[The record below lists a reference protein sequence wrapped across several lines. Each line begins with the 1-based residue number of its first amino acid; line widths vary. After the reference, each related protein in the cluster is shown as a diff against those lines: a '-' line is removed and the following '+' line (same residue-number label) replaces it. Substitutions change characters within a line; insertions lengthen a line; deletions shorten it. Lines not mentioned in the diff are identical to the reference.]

1 MSKNK
6 HGCLWWLLIGWW
18 WLPVKCICL
27 YFFEL
32 ITRHAQVYSST
43 DPEPPKVE
51 PTPSAPPKKTET
63 HRLAGENYYLDAIRD
78 LMVENSVYSWSKKE
92 LIDDGYVD
100 ERIYEFDV
108 YSGVAVLEP
117 EPDNPHDPR
126 AIKVLTDG
134 IHIGYIKAGSCA
146 HIHKLLREG
155 SIETARVEIKGGKY
169 KILNEEYDDYTDK
182 TTYTLERGSIPLSAV
197 VTLTLK

>member
-1 MSKNK
+1 MRKKK

-18 WLPVKCICL
+18 WVPVKWICL

-32 ITRHAQVYSST
+32 ITRHAHVYSST
-43 DPEPPKVE
+43 APEPPKAE
-51 PTPSAPPKKTET
+51 PAPAAPPKKTET
-63 HRLAGENYYLDAIRD
+63 HRLAGEDYYLDAIRD
-78 LMVENSVYSWSKKE
+78 LMVENSMYSWGKKE
-92 LIDDGYVD
+92 LIDYGYID

-117 EPDNPHDPR
+117 EPDNPHDPK
-126 AIKVLTDG
+126 AIRVLTDG
-134 IHIGYIKAGSCA
+134 VHIGYIKAGSCA
-146 HIHKLLREG
+146 HIHKLLRDG
-155 SIETARVEIKGGKY
+155 GIETARVDIKGGKY
-169 KILNEEYDDYTDK
+169 KILVEEYDDYTDK

>member
-6 HGCLWWLLIGWW
+6 HGFLWWLLIGWW
-18 WLPVKCICL
+18 WLLVKWICL
-27 YFFEL
+27 FFFEL
-32 ITRHAQVYSST
+32 ITRHARVPDSA
-43 DPEPPKVE
+43 PEPLEPKE
-51 PTPSAPPKKTET
+51 AAPPKKTET
-63 HRLAGENYYLDAIRD
+63 HRLAGENYYLEAIKD
-78 LMVENSVYSWSKKE
+78 LMGENSLYSWSKKE

-126 AIKVLTDG
+126 AIKVLTGG
-134 IHIGYIKAGSCA
+134 IHVGYIKAGSCA

-155 SIETARVEIKGGKY
+155 NIETARVEIKGGKY
-169 KILNEEYDDYTDK
+169 KIVFEDYDDYEDK
-182 TTYTLERGSIPLSAV
+182 STYTLERGSVPLSAV